1 MVTVATD
8 TEPGRWLFDEA
19 KVKRQNSAGNPYA
32 TQYLEVPLIRELV
45 TKSLEV
51 SGWFFGLS
59 IISESFQVGN
69 LVERCCALLA
79 LRQESYRQTATEL
92 SGLDSF
98 QAAFRAGAFG
108 PEPEKRLE
116 EQHRFIE
123 SMPIPHVLLEHRS
136 GRQGQIPVSVP
147 VPAPARSE
155 EPMIE
160 LMNVLPLVEKPQ
172 AARAP
177 TSTEGAS
184 GLATSLEG
192 VSGRFTPTLS
202 DAGSTFGVGLEA
214 RAPLHHLSLNRLP
227 VLLFSG
233 GESN

>member
-1 MVTVATD
+1 M
-8 TEPGRWLFDEA
+8 
-19 KVKRQNSAGNPYA
+19 
-32 TQYLEVPLIRELV
+32 
-45 TKSLEV
+45 
-51 SGWFFGLS
+51 
-59 IISESFQVGN
+59 
-69 LVERCCALLA
+69 ERCCELLT
-79 LRQESYRQTATEL
+79 LRQESYLKAATGLSEL
-92 SGLDSF
+92 ESF
-98 QAAFRAGAFG
+98 QAALRAGAFG
-108 PEPEKRLE
+108 EEPERRLV
-116 EQHRFIE
+116 EQHRFVQ

-155 EPMIE
+155 EPMKE

-172 AARAP
+172 VARAP

>member
-1 MVTVATD
+1 M
-8 TEPGRWLFDEA
+8 E
-19 KVKRQNSAGNPYA
+19 NCC
-32 TQYLEVPLIRELV
+32 EL
-45 TKSLEV
+45 L
-51 SGWFFGLS
+51 G
-59 IISESFQVGN
+59 
-69 LVERCCALLA
+69 
-79 LRQESYRQTATEL
+79 LRQEPYQRAVTELTGLASFQTAL
-92 SGLDSF
+92 
-98 QAAFRAGAFG
+98 QAGAFG
-108 PEPEKRLE
+108 AEPVRRLE

-136 GRQGQIPVSVP
+136 GHQGQMPASVP
-147 VPAPARSE
+147 VPAPTRSE
-155 EPMIE
+155 DAMIE

-184 GLATSLEG
+184 GLATSSEG
-192 VSGRFTPTLS
+192 ASGRFTPTLS